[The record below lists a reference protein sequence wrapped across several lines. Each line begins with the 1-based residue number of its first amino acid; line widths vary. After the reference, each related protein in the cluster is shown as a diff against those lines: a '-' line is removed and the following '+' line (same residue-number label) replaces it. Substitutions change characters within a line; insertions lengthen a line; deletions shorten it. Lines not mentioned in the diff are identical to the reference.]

1 MTLETLKTGL
11 FFGTDTTNTEEMG
24 EKICDELS
32 NYACVV
38 SMKDIARID
47 SVEDLLDYELLIL
60 GIPTWDFGGI
70 QEEWEELEQELKAL
84 NLRGKFVAL
93 YGLGDQFGYSDYF
106 VDAMG
111 WLYEIVTECG
121 ATMIG
126 EWPAEG
132 YDFDASRAA
141 YADNTMFRGLALDE
155 DQQIELSD
163 DRIKCWVAQ
172 LEHQIKNTEPG

>member
-1 MTLETLKTGL
+1 MDLNILQTAL

-24 EKICDELS
+24 GKICEELAK
-32 NYACVV
+32 YGCEPT
-38 SMKDIARID
+38 MKDIAELE
-47 SVEDLLDYELLIL
+47 SLDDFLSYELLIL

-70 QEEWEELEQELKAL
+70 QEEWEELEDEIKAL
-84 NLRGKFVAL
+84 DMSGKFVAL

-111 WLYEIVTECG
+111 WLYDLIVECG
-121 ATMIG
+121 AKVIG
-126 EWPAEG
+126 EWPTDS

-163 DRIKCWVAQ
+163 QRIQAWIAQ
-172 LEHQIKNTEPG
+172 LAEQVKKSG